1 MEKINCSKE
10 FVEFI
15 QLLKTNDMLAE
26 VSQNAISKLADD
38 LNIGSVI
45 GKITIPASKFTPQG
59 LNDFLIFFDH
69 KKREKTQWTEP
80 EKVEHIEIKFNTGEN
95 GNVHIIVYGK
105 DSETKW
111 DERQRID
118 IEGMIEVIFAFA
130 ARSRLIRQMQINSM
144 VDMMTGLPNTDG
156 LLAFGSQLAKKEK
169 LDQYAAFYWNM
180 QNMKLFNNRHGIAI
194 GNDII
199 RKIASTVKNHLE
211 DEEVVARLGGD
222 NFAALIR
229 KEHIHTLISLLE
241 LMELNIETGEQPL
254 TIIMKATTG
263 IYPIDSGVNN
273 MSLILQKASTAYRA
287 AKDILCQDIVIYSHE
302 LEKKMLDGKEVLLQ
316 FMEGLQKKEFE
327 VYYQPKVDT
336 QNMCLIGA
344 EALVRWYQD
353 GKLILP
359 MDFVPVLERDA
370 SVCKLDFYVL
380 DRVCEDLRKWLDEG
394 VKPVRISVNFSRRH
408 LSNNYLVEEI
418 LGVLSKYR
426 IPRRFIE
433 IEITETVNE
442 KEYSR
447 LINVIEQLHEEG
459 IYVSID
465 DFGSGAS
472 SLNMLREV
480 EADILKIDRSFIRS
494 AVNSKKDRIVLTNII
509 RLAKELGIRVV
520 MEGVETKEQIAL
532 LQELNCYLVQ
542 GYLFDKPLEKTEF
555 DKRIQQKRY
564 ELSDA

>member
-1 MEKINCSKE
+1 MEKIHCSKE

-15 QLLKTNDMLAE
+15 QRLETSDKLTE
-26 VSQNAISKLADD
+26 VSQNAIGKLADD

-45 GKITIPASKFTPQG
+45 GKISIPVNKFTPQG
-59 LNDFLIFFDH
+59 LNDFQIFYDYKERMKQH
-69 KKREKTQWTEP
+69 WIPP
-80 EKVEHIEIKFNTGEN
+80 ETAESMNKQYTTGEN
-95 GNVHIIVYGK
+95 GNIQIIAYSR
-105 DSETKW
+105 DSDTPW
-111 DERQRID
+111 DERQRMD
-118 IEGMIEVIFAFA
+118 IEGLIEIVFAFA
-130 ARSRLIRQMQINSM
+130 ARSRLIQQMQINSM
-144 VDMMTGLPNTDG
+144 VDMMTGLPNADG
-156 LLAFGSQLAKKEK
+156 FLAFGSQLANKGE

-180 QNMKLFNNRHGIAI
+180 QNMKLFNNRHGIAT

-199 RKIASTVKNHLE
+199 RKIASTVKEHLQE
-211 DEEVVARLGGD
+211 DELVARLGGD
-222 NFAALIR
+222 NFAALVR
-229 KEHIHTLISLLE
+229 KEHIHTLIALLE
-241 LMELNIETGEQPL
+241 LMELTIEASEEPVS
-254 TIIMKATTG
+254 IIMKATTG
-263 IYPIDSGVNN
+263 VYPVDSGINN

-287 AKDILCQDIVIYSHE
+287 AKDILCQDIVIYSNE
-302 LEKKMLDGKEVLLQ
+302 LEKKMLDGREVLFQ
-316 FMEGLQKKEFE
+316 FMEGIQNKEFE

-336 QNMCLIGA
+336 QNMCMIGA

-359 MDFVPVLERDA
+359 MDFVPALERDV

-380 DRVCEDLRKWLDEG
+380 ERVCEDLRKWLDEG
-394 VKPVRISVNFSRRH
+394 TKPVRISVNFSRRH

-480 EADILKIDRSFIRS
+480 EADILKIDRSFIQS

-509 RLAKELGIRVV
+509 RLAKELGIRVIV
-520 MEGVETKEQIAL
+520 EGVETKEQMEL

-542 GYLFDKPLEKTEF
+542 GYLFDKPLEKAEF
-555 DKRIQQKRY
+555 NKKLEQKGY
-564 ELSDA
+564 ELPNE

>member
-1 MEKINCSKE
+1 METTHCSKK

-15 QLLKTNDMLAE
+15 RLLEANDMLAE
-26 VSQNAISKLADD
+26 VSQDAIAILAQD

-45 GKITIPASKFTPQG
+45 ARIAIPVNKFTPQG
-59 LNDFLIFFDH
+59 LDAFQVFYDYKERPNS
-69 KKREKTQWTEP
+69 QWTAP
-80 EKVEHIEIKFNTGEN
+80 ENVDCIDKEYITGEK
-95 GNVHIIVYGK
+95 GNIHIIVYGREQEN
-105 DSETKW
+105 SW
-111 DERQRID
+111 NERQRID
-118 IEGMIEVIFAFA
+118 IEGLIEVIFAFA
-130 ARSRLIRQMQINSM
+130 ARSRLIRQMKINSM
-144 VDMMTGLPNTDG
+144 VDMMTGLPNADG
-156 LLAFGSQLAKKEK
+156 LMAFGNQLVKKGE
-169 LDQYAAFYWNM
+169 LGQYAAFYWNM
-180 QNMKLFNNRHGIAI
+180 QNMKLFNNRHGIAV

-199 RKIASTVKNHLE
+199 RKIASTVKEHLE
-211 DEEVVARLGGD
+211 EDELVARLGGD
-222 NFAALIR
+222 NFAALVR
-229 KEHIHTLISLLE
+229 KEHIHTLIALLE
-241 LMELNIETGEQPL
+241 MMELTIDTPDQPI

-263 IYPIDSGVNN
+263 IYPVDPEVDT
-273 MSLILQKASTAYRA
+273 MSFILQKASTAYRA
-287 AKDILCQDIVIYSHE
+287 AKDILCRDIVIYTNE
-302 LEKKMLDGKEVLLQ
+302 LEKKMLDGKEVLFQ
-316 FMEGLQKKEFE
+316 FMDGLEKKEFE

-336 QNMCLIGA
+336 QNMCMIGA

-353 GKLILP
+353 GKLVLP
-359 MDFVPVLERDA
+359 MDFVPVLERDS

-380 DRVCEDLRKWLDEG
+380 ERVCEDLRKWLDEG
-394 VKPVRISVNFSRRH
+394 IKPVRISVNFSRRH

-447 LINVIEQLHEEG
+447 LINILQQLHEEG

-520 MEGVETKEQIAL
+520 VEGVETREQMEL

-542 GYLFDKPLEKTEF
+542 GYLFDKPLEKADF
-555 DKRIQQKRY
+555 DKKLAQKGY
-564 ELSDA
+564 ELPNE

>member
-1 MEKINCSKE
+1 MEKIHCSKE

-15 QLLKTNDMLAE
+15 QRLETSDKLAE
-26 VSQNAISKLADD
+26 VSQNAIGKLADD

-45 GKITIPASKFTPQG
+45 GKISIPVNKFTPQG
-59 LNDFLIFFDH
+59 LNDFQIFYDYKERMKQH
-69 KKREKTQWTEP
+69 WIPP
-80 EKVEHIEIKFNTGEN
+80 ENAESMNKQYTTGEN
-95 GNVHIIVYGK
+95 GNIQIIAYRR
-105 DSETKW
+105 DSDTPW
-111 DERQRID
+111 DERQRMD
-118 IEGMIEVIFAFA
+118 IEGLIEIVFAFA
-130 ARSRLIRQMQINSM
+130 ARSRLIQQMQINSM
-144 VDMMTGLPNTDG
+144 VDMMTGLPNADG
-156 LLAFGSQLAKKEK
+156 FLAFGSQLANKGE

-180 QNMKLFNNRHGIAI
+180 QNMKLFNNRHGITT

-199 RKIASTVKNHLE
+199 RKIASTVKEHLQE
-211 DEEVVARLGGD
+211 DELVARLGGD
-222 NFAALIR
+222 NFAALVR
-229 KEHIHTLISLLE
+229 KEHIHTLIALLE
-241 LMELNIETGEQPL
+241 LMELTIEASEEPVS
-254 TIIMKATTG
+254 IIMKATTG
-263 IYPIDSGVNN
+263 VYPVDSGINN

-287 AKDILCQDIVIYSHE
+287 AKDILCQDIVIYSNE
-302 LEKKMLDGKEVLLQ
+302 LEKKMLDGREVLFQ
-316 FMEGLQKKEFE
+316 FMEGIQNKEFE

-336 QNMCLIGA
+336 QNMCMIGA

-359 MDFVPVLERDA
+359 MDFVPALERDV

-380 DRVCEDLRKWLDEG
+380 ERVCEDLRKWLDEG
-394 VKPVRISVNFSRRH
+394 TKPVRISVNFSRRH

-480 EADILKIDRSFIRS
+480 EADILKIDRSFIQS

-509 RLAKELGIRVV
+509 RLAKELGIRVIV
-520 MEGVETKEQIAL
+520 EGVETKEQMEL

-542 GYLFDKPLEKTEF
+542 GYLFDKPLEKAEF
-555 DKRIQQKRY
+555 NKKLEQKGY
-564 ELSDA
+564 ELPNE

>member
-1 MEKINCSKE
+1 MEKIHCSKD

-15 QLLKTNDMLAE
+15 QLLETNDKLAE
-26 VSQNAISKLADD
+26 VSQNAIGKLADD

-45 GKITIPASKFTPQG
+45 GRITIPVNKFTPQG
-59 LNDFLIFFDH
+59 LNTFQVFYDYKERL
-69 KKREKTQWTEP
+69 KPQWIQP
-80 EKVEHIEIKFNTGEN
+80 EDVEYIDKEYITGEN
-95 GNVHIIVYGK
+95 GKIHIIVY
-105 DSETKW
+105 SRAPETKW

-118 IEGMIEVIFAFA
+118 INGIIEVIFAFA
-130 ARSRLIRQMQINSM
+130 ARSRLIEQMQINSM

-156 LLAFGSQLAKKEK
+156 LIAFGSQLAIKGE
-169 LDQYAAFYWNM
+169 LGQYAAFYWNM
-180 QNMKLFNNRHGIAI
+180 QNMKLFNNRYGIAT

-199 RKIASTVKNHLE
+199 RKIAVIVKERLE
-211 DEEVVARLGGD
+211 NDELVARLGGD
-222 NFAALIR
+222 NFAALVR
-229 KEHIHTLISLLE
+229 KEHIHTLIALLE
-241 LMELNIETGEQPL
+241 LMELTLETENQPT

-263 IYPIDSGVNN
+263 VYPIDSGVDN
-273 MSLILQKASTAYRA
+273 MSWVLQKASSAYRA
-287 AKDILCQDIVIYSHE
+287 AKDILCQDIVIYSNE
-302 LEKKMLDGKEVLLQ
+302 LEKKMLDGKEVLFQ
-316 FMEGLQKKEFE
+316 FMEGIKKKEFE

-336 QNMCLIGA
+336 QNMCMIGA

-370 SVCKLDFYVL
+370 SVCRLDFYVL
-380 DRVCEDLRKWLDEG
+380 ERVCEDLRKWLDEG
-394 VKPVRISVNFSRRH
+394 TKPVRVSVNFSRRH

-447 LINVIEQLHEEG
+447 LINVVEQLHDEG

-472 SLNMLREV
+472 SLNMLREIS
-480 EADILKIDRSFIRS
+480 ADILKIDRSFIRS
-494 AVNSKKDRIVLTNII
+494 AVNSKKDRTVLTNII
-509 RLAKELGIRVV
+509 RLAKEIGIRVV
-520 MEGVETKEQIAL
+520 MEGVETKEQMLL
-532 LQELNCYLVQ
+532 LQDLNCYLVQ
-542 GYLFDKPLEKTEF
+542 GYLFDKPLEKAEF
-555 DKRIQQKRY
+555 DKKLQQKGY
-564 ELSDA
+564 ELQKD